1 MFSYQHVFHAG
12 NHADVLKHVVLVQT
26 LLYTCRKE
34 TPFFYIDTHA
44 GAGVYSLEGAAARK
58 KAESDNGIGKI
69 GLEKT
74 VPGPIESYL
83 QEVRRINPDGK
94 LRFYPGS
101 PRIAD
106 NVLRGGDRLRLY
118 ELHPTENHLLEA
130 NCRAWTAQN
139 TKDDRSRSGR
149 GKRITVEKKD
159 GFSALKSLLPPP
171 FRRAVVLIDP
181 PYEDKTDYRKVI
193 ETVSDALKRFSTGTY
208 LIWYP
213 LLQRPQSRQLAGRLK
228 QVTGQEWLNV
238 TLSVGK
244 PVPDGSGF
252 VSSGMFVIN
261 PPWKLDEALR
271 EAMPYLVAV
280 LGQNEGAGFTLETG
294 KGSLR

>member
-1 MFSYQHVFHAG
+1 MLSYQHVFHAG

-101 PRIAD
+101 PESPSD
-106 NVLRGGDRLRLY
+106 VLRGGDSLVCM
-118 ELHPTENHLLEA
+118 
-130 NCRAWTAQN
+130 NCTRRKIICWKQIA
-139 TKDDRSRSGR
+139 GR
-149 GKRITVEKKD
+149 GQHRT
-159 GFSALKSLLPPP
+159 
-171 FRRAVVLIDP
+171 RRM
-181 PYEDKTDYRKVI
+181 T
-193 ETVSDALKRFSTGTY
+193 
-208 LIWYP
+208 
-213 LLQRPQSRQLAGRLK
+213 
-228 QVTGQEWLNV
+228 
-238 TLSVGK
+238 
-244 PVPDGSGF
+244 VPDPVGESG
-252 VSSGMFVIN
+252 
-261 PPWKLDEALR
+261 
-271 EAMPYLVAV
+271 
-280 LGQNEGAGFTLETG
+280 
-294 KGSLR
+294 